1 MKKTSIFLFLIL
13 IIVGCAGKKGPDL
26 SPDASRKT
34 IGNMP
39 TWFVNPPTDEGYRFQ
54 AATATSQDIQLALDK
69 ARTSASTTLAG
80 LIESEWN
87 AVVKRAQEETGL
99 GPDSDIIDHFS
110 STQEQIISKQINDM
124 TVKEQTVQEEKSN
137 TGRIYRAY
145 VLMEFD
151 EGAAGK
157 RLLAQIKADEHLY
170 TAIRATELYNEMED
184 KVAKYRERY
193 GK

>member
-1 MKKTSIFLFLIL
+1 MHVCPVVSKEENEGFQTKEVFRKYTNKIEQ
-13 IIVGCAGKKGPDL
+13 GK
-26 SPDASRKT
+26 
-34 IGNMP
+34 
-39 TWFVNPPTDEGYRFQ
+39 
-54 AATATSQDIQLALDK
+54 
-69 ARTSASTTLAG
+69 
-80 LIESEWN
+80 IESEWN

-151 EGAAGK
+151 EGAAEK